1 MKSESLAQAVGDLR
15 PTLLRLAPDE
25 HMLALC
31 DLLVGAELMKDLGLM
46 MALREGY
53 GRMRGAEV
61 EASVP
66 EDIHVISTVLRMYM
80 ASRLD

>member
-1 MKSESLAQAVGDLR
+1 
-15 PTLLRLAPDE
+15 
-25 HMLALC
+25 MLALC

-61 EASVP
+61 EASVT
-66 EDIHVISTVLRMYM
+66 EDIHVISTALRMYM